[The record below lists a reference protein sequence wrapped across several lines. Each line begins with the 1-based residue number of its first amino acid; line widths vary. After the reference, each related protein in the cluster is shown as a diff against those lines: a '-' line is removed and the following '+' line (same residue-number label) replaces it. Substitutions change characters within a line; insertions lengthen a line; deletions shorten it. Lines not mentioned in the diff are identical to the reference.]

1 MTWLDWMMNKI
12 EGALLIWAG
21 VLVFLALV
29 LSGWSP
35 ARAGDQTATYF
46 YMESA
51 LVSAGFKDRACGSYP
66 TPGVYLDGERNC
78 VRIPNTYLYKLDKGD
93 GKVTKEVRTLNG
105 TWKSTTVSQTTIDGV
120 PVTVTESMDIADG
133 RSVFGSFGVRNNW
146 SLSDL
151 TGVFGKAESAAERAR
166 FFATGLAATR
176 TSEGGSDY
184 LGKAQSLLPSN
195 TP

>member
-1 MTWLDWMMNKI
+1 MNK
-12 EGALLIWAG
+12 LLFAAS
-21 VLVFLALV
+21 VAATMMLAT
-29 LSGWSP
+29 G

-46 YMESA
+46 SMNSA
-51 LVSAGFKDRACGSYP
+51 LLSVGFKDRACGSYP
-66 TPGVYLDGERNC
+66 TPSVYLDGEQNC
-78 VRIPNTYLYKLDKGD
+78 VRIPNTYLYRLERGD
-93 GKVTKEVRTLNG
+93 GTVTKEVRELTA
-105 TWKSTTVSQTTIDGV
+105 TWDSKTVSTTTVDGR
-120 PVTVTESMDIADG
+120 PVTIEESMKIRDG

-184 LGKAQSLLPSN
+184 LGKAESLLPGN
-195 TP
+195 AP